1 VTAHPQLPSWLLP
14 AGSVRRPFKAERPV
28 PMPRKAPACFDSQ
41 EVYGKYKVLAQ
52 LTATKGYTYC
62 TDCTPAH
69 RDAMKAAGRCAYPGT
84 TFARNNGV
92 IVGRRAK

>member
-1 VTAHPQLPSWLLP
+1 
-14 AGSVRRPFKAERPV
+14 
-28 PMPRKAPACFDSQ
+28 MPKKAPACYDSEAQ
-41 EVYGKYKVLAQ
+41 WGKYKVLAQ
-52 LTATKGYTYC
+52 LTATKGFTYC

-84 TFARNNGV
+84 TFVRNNGV

>member
-1 VTAHPQLPSWLLP
+1 MTAAHLPSWLLP
-14 AGSVRRPFKAERPV
+14 VGSVRRPFKQEKVV

-41 EVYGKYKVLAQ
+41 AQWGAYKVLAQ
-52 LTATKGYTYC
+52 LSATDGFTYC
-62 TDCTPAH
+62 TDCTPQH

-92 IVGRRAK
+92 IVGKRAK